1 MYGQS
6 SCYALWGSF
15 TKENPKS
22 DLGSKL
28 GFGVL
33 GATLG
38 TVHEIN
44 LGERIKNS
52 QRFCRSRKRSL
63 ETLSRNYLI
72 TCICHEDQHWPIRGH
87 MIREDM

>member
-1 MYGQS
+1 MLAHMTLYIWLARRLYVSHGIVVV
-6 SCYALWGSF
+6 WGSF

-52 QRFCRSRKRSL
+52 
-63 ETLSRNYLI
+63 
-72 TCICHEDQHWPIRGH
+72 
-87 MIREDM
+87 

>member
-1 MYGQS
+1 MEFLQ
-6 SCYALWGSF
+6 AMILVTAFVTRGSF

-52 QRFCRSRKRSL
+52 
-63 ETLSRNYLI
+63 
-72 TCICHEDQHWPIRGH
+72 
-87 MIREDM
+87 

>member
-1 MYGQS
+1 MYVTLQLAAS
-6 SCYALWGSF
+6 HLEMATLLVFVELNRGSF
-15 TKENPKS
+15 TKKNPKS

-52 QRFCRSRKRSL
+52 
-63 ETLSRNYLI
+63 
-72 TCICHEDQHWPIRGH
+72 
-87 MIREDM
+87 